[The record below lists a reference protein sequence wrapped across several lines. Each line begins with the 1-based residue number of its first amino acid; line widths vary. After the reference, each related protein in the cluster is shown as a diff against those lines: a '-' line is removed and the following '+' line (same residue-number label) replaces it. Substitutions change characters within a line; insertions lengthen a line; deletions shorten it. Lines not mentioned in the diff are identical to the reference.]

1 MKPTGAPFIML
12 SERGAAGPIYRQ
24 IYAAIR
30 RSILIGE
37 FASGLRLPAS
47 RSLAEQLGVAR
58 MTVINA
64 YEQLLAEG
72 YLEGRAGAGT
82 YVASHLPEE
91 FLQIPRAGEASK
103 TRTPPPRK
111 PNLSAYGAQLW
122 PKSGALL
129 RSHSATSVIPFQHGL
144 PAIDR
149 FPFAVW
155 AKIAQKWE
163 QNPPAELLGYGDP
176 RGYRPLRE
184 AIAAHLASSR
194 GVRCTPEQI
203 IVINGTQ
210 QGVDLIGRVL
220 VDSGDDVWME
230 DPCFLGA
237 RDIFASL
244 GARIVP
250 AGVDPEGFDLRQA
263 QALSPTARLAY
274 VTPSHQFPLGVT
286 MSLSRRLNLLEWARE
301 NDGWLIEDDYNSEY
315 RYAGRPLASL
325 QGLDRDER
333 VIYLY
338 TFSKTI
344 FPALRLG
351 CLVAPSDLV
360 DVFSAARALA
370 DLHSP
375 TINQAILAEFIAEGH
390 FARHLRR
397 MRGLYQERQAVLIEA
412 AQKYLSGFL
421 TIAQAESGMHVIG
434 WLPAGVSDRTVTE
447 KATRAGLKISPL
459 SAYRNKPSETGGLV
473 LGYTAFDERQIR
485 QGVRKLAQACLEV

>member
-1 MKPTGAPFIML
+1 MKSAGAPFIML
-12 SERGAAGPIYRQ
+12 GDRGDAGPIYRQ
-24 IYAAIR
+24 IYSAIR
-30 RSILIGE
+30 RSILSGE

-47 RSLAEQLGVAR
+47 RLLAQQLGVAR

-82 YVASHLPEE
+82 YVASQLPEE
-91 FLQIPRAGEASK
+91 FLQIPRAGKTSEKKRLPRSK
-103 TRTPPPRK
+103 PS
-111 PNLSAYGAQLW
+111 LSAYGTYLSRQSA
-122 PKSGALL
+122 ALL
-129 RSHSATSVIPFQHGL
+129 RSHSATTVIPFQHGL

-155 AKIAQKWE
+155 AKIAQKW
-163 QNPPAELLGYGDP
+163 QRSPPAELLGYGDP
-176 RGYRPLRE
+176 RGFRPLRE

-203 IVINGTQ
+203 VVINGTQ

-220 VDSGDDVWME
+220 VDPGDDVWLE

-237 RDIFASL
+237 RDILAAR
-244 GARIVP
+244 GARVVP
-250 AGVDPEGFDLRQA
+250 AGVDAEGFDLRQA
-263 QALSPTARLAY
+263 QRLSPSARLAY

-286 MSLSRRLNLLEWARE
+286 MSLSRRLSLLEWARE
-301 NDGWLIEDDYNSEY
+301 NDGWIVEDDYNSEY

-351 CLVAPSDLV
+351 CLVVPSDLV
-360 DVFSAARALA
+360 DVFAAARALA

-375 TINQAILAEFIAEGH
+375 TVNQAILAEFIAEGH

-397 MRGLYQERQAVLIEA
+397 MRGLYEERQAVLIEA
-412 AQKYLSGFL
+412 AQNYLSGFL
-421 TIAQAESGMHVIG
+421 TIAKAEAGMHVIG
-434 WLPAGVSDRTVTE
+434 WLSAGVSDRTVAD
-447 KATRAGLKISPL
+447 KAARAGLKISPL
-459 SAYRNKPSETGGLV
+459 SAYRNKPSATGGLV

-485 QGVRKLAQACLEV
+485 QSVGKLAQACLEV